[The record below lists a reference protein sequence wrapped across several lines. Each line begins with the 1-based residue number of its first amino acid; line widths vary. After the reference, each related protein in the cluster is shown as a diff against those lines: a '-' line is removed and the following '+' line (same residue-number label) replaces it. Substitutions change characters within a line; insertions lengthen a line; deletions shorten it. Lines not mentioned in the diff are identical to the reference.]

1 MKIGILGGSFDP
13 IHNGHVHMA
22 LAACKEFALDQV
34 WLIPAGHSPNK
45 EEKAMTDAE
54 HRYRMCEIA
63 PHAKLWLPGTWEW
76 KSVEFPASQI
86 WQQEFPKKSLTIKKC
101 RKQQTA

>member
-1 MKIGILGGSFDP
+1 MSKP
-13 IHNGHVHMA
+13 IVAIVGRPNVGKSMLFNKLTGKRMAIVEDTPGVTRDRIYGECEWNGRG
-22 LAACKEFALDQV
+22 FALVDTGG
-34 WLIPAGHSPNK
+34 I
-45 EEKAMTDAE
+45 E
-54 HRYRMCEIA
+54 
-63 PHAKLWLPGTWEW
+63 PGTWEW